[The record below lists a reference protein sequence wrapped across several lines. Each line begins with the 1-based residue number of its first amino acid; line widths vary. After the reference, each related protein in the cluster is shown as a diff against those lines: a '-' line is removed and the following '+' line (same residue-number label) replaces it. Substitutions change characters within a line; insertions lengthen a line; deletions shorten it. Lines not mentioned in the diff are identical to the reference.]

1 MFGFDPG
8 IVALLIPII
17 AVLGGM
23 ALAIVSVI
31 MKGKEEELKHKE
43 RIIAMEKGMA
53 VPEMPKEEKRTSYS
67 RYRTW
72 GLVMTLLGLALI
84 AQKLVSGNSSAM
96 TGGIIVAAIGIGFL
110 LAAWF
115 EKRDMEKK

>member
-17 AVLGGM
+17 AVLGGL

-53 VPEMPKEEKRTSYS
+53 VPEMPKEERRTSTS

>member
-96 TGGIIVAAIGIGFL
+96 TGGIIVAAIGIGLL

>member
-17 AVLGGM
+17 AVLGGLS
-23 ALAIVSVI
+23 LAIVSVI

-53 VPEMPKEEKRTSYS
+53 VPEMPKEEKRTSFS

>member
-17 AVLGGM
+17 AVLGGL

-43 RIIAMEKGMA
+43 RIIAMEKGMV

>member
-17 AVLGGM
+17 AVLGGL

-43 RIIAMEKGMA
+43 RIIAMEKGMV

-96 TGGIIVAAIGIGFL
+96 TGGIIVAAIGIGLL

>member
-53 VPEMPKEEKRTSYS
+53 VPEMPKEEKRTSFS

-96 TGGIIVAAIGIGFL
+96 TGGIIVAAIGIGLL